1 MSVRDVRRLDTETG
15 VWLILLG
22 ATVLTAVLGLEQAG
36 ASRAVGLALLAVA
49 FVKLRLV
56 GLYFME
62 LRTAPLPLRLLFEGY
77 VAGVFIVLAGLYI
90 GL

>member
-22 ATVLTAVLGLEQAG
+22 ATVLTAVLGLEEAG
-36 ASRAVGLALLAVA
+36 ASRAVGLVLLAVA

-56 GLYFME
+56 GLYFI
-62 LRTAPLPLRLLFEGY
+62 RIFSQRGSDPPR
-77 VAGVFIVLAGLYI
+77 VDRIDPDVVFPQLDCG
-90 GL
+90 

>member
-1 MSVRDVRRLDTETG
+1 MSVRDVRRLDTQTG

-22 ATVLTAVLGLEQAG
+22 ATVLAAVLGLEQAG
-36 ASRAVGLALLAVA
+36 ASPAVGLVLLAVA

-62 LRTAPLPLRLLFEGY
+62 LMTAPLPLRLLFEGY